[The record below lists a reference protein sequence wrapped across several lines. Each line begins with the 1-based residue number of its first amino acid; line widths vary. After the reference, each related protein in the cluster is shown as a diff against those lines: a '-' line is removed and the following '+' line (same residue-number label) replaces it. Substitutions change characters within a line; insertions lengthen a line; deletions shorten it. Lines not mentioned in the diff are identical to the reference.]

1 MRLIIIWAK
10 IAEIIFAES
19 IMKLLRLLMAAAMI
33 SAAAVSVQGC
43 NSIMSKD
50 ECINANWDSRG
61 ESDGIAGKAS
71 SLIAEYHEACDDYR
85 PMDEQAYRRGRD
97 RGAKLFCVP
106 ERLYN
111 TGRAGTELTDICNSV
126 PGSSELLVYY
136 QRGQIAYLAEQ
147 QLKTIDSMI
156 SIANYLLD
164 KSRWASKQ
172 YRLLEIRNQA
182 TKLRPKAKAAV
193 DKALRAGMKKDVDIP
208 DLLTELNST
217 GQMDTIVRY
226 GKADTELDDIEK
238 DILDY
243 ERKRDDSMR
252 CMYSDSKKLAKSC
265 RDSYD
270 YYNQQ
275 LRDLKEKHWQIRSQV
290 GL

>member
-1 MRLIIIWAK
+1 
-10 IAEIIFAES
+10 
-19 IMKLLRLLMAAAMI
+19 MKLLRLLMAAAMI

-71 SLIAEYHEACDDYR
+71 SLITEYHEACDDYR

-111 TGRAGTELTDICNSV
+111 TGKAGTELTDICNSV
-126 PGSSELLVYY
+126 PGSSELMVYY
-136 QRGQIAYLAEQ
+136 QRGQIAYLADQ

-164 KSRWASKQ
+164 KRRWASKQ

>member
-33 SAAAVSVQGC
+33 SAAAVYVQGC

-50 ECINANWDSRG
+50 ECINANWDSKG

-85 PMDEQAYRRGRD
+85 PMDEQSYRRGRD

>member
-1 MRLIIIWAK
+1 M
-10 IAEIIFAES
+10 
-19 IMKLLRLLMAAAMI
+19 
-33 SAAAVSVQGC
+33 
-43 NSIMSKD
+43 
-50 ECINANWDSRG
+50 
-61 ESDGIAGKAS
+61 
-71 SLIAEYHEACDDYR
+71 
-85 PMDEQAYRRGRD
+85 
-97 RGAKLFCVP
+97 
-106 ERLYN
+106 
-111 TGRAGTELTDICNSV
+111 

-243 ERKRDDSMR
+243 ERHVQRQQEAR
-252 CMYSDSKKLAKSC
+252 EELPG
-265 RDSYD
+265 
-270 YYNQQ
+270 Q
-275 LRDLKEKHWQIRSQV
+275 LRLLQPAAQGSQGEALADQV
-290 GL
+290 PGRTLIQAAP